1 MKKIL
6 SIALVLSLLMAVL
19 VPSAMAADRQYVVGI
34 AEAQANDEVTTRRAY
49 LEKYLGPHYNVRF
62 IFSEVLKDD
71 AATKQFI
78 ENCIDA
84 GADAIID
91 MKSASGQMA
100 RLCEENDVV
109 YVVNGDYK
117 NHPELTTEDY
127 PLFGGCTGANNPQVG
142 SLFRDW
148 LDKIASEDG
157 SEGFLI
163 ASTMAPQGNSQ
174 HVEICRAILTGLQ
187 LKYGLTYTKSIDE
200 LIATDSVANVENDK
214 GILITLFPGSPN
226 KDTWLPGLSPL
237 LQTGK
242 YGVFMSSGQTYDKSA
257 QVVAEVEK
265 AFGIDIKIASVAALG
280 TTLSTAFNTK
290 DPSGNPSVDLAAVKS
305 ISCMTATMFAA
316 MMNMLAG
323 KRDTACRNADGT
335 VPRYTFGFI
344 AIQSPEELANTGTW
358 DNRDANSWIADY
370 TFVDRMMADD
380 ATPEKINEQMSE
392 VDYAH
397 ITEWMSQR

>member
-6 SIALVLSLLMAVL
+6 SLCLTLSLILSLFAI
-19 VPSAMAADRQYVVGI
+19 PAAQAEKQYVIGI

-49 LEKYLGPHYNVRF
+49 LEKYIGPHYNVRF

-84 GADAIID
+84 GCDAIID

-109 YVVNGDYK
+109 YVVNGDYT
-117 NHPELTTEDY
+117 NHPEFLEGDY
-127 PLFGGCTGANNPQVG
+127 PMFGGCTGANNPQVG
-142 SLFRDW
+142 SLFGTW
-148 LDKIASEDG
+148 LEKNASDDG
-157 SEGFLI
+157 SEGFLV
-163 ASTMAPQGNSQ
+163 ATTMAPNGNSQ
-174 HVEICRAILTGLQ
+174 HIEITRAILEGLQ
-187 LKYGLTYTKSIDE
+187 MKYGLTYAKTIDE
-200 LIATDSVANVENDK
+200 LIATPATANVENDK

-237 LQTGK
+237 LQTGN
-242 YGVFMSSGQTYDKSA
+242 YGVFLSSGQTYDKSA

-265 AFGIDIKIASVAALG
+265 HFNLNIKIGSVAALG
-280 TTLSTAFNTK
+280 TTLSTAFNTM
-290 DPSGNPSVDLAAVKS
+290 DPQGNSSIDLAAVKS

-316 MMNMLAG
+316 AMNMLNG
-323 KRDTACRNADGT
+323 KRDTACRTAEGT

-344 AIQSPEELANTGTW
+344 AIQSADELATTGTW
-358 DNRDANSWIADY
+358 DNRDTNSWIADY
-370 TFVDRMMADD
+370 DFVDKMLADD
-380 ATPEKINEQMSE
+380 ATPESINELMGQ
-392 VDYAH
+392 VDYEH
-397 ITEWMSQR
+397 ITEWMSAR